1 MSETAVPAA
10 APSDLA
16 GLIDHTILK
25 ADATRAEVA
34 RLCDEARAHGFASV
48 CVNPVHTRFVAHA
61 LRGSG
66 VRTCVVVGF
75 PLGADGA
82 EPKAAQTRWAIGE
95 GAEEIDMVIDV
106 GALRE
111 GDHDRAGADIAL
123 VRAACPGAVLKVIL
137 ETALLD
143 DRQKEAGCRLAVE
156 AGADFVKTST
166 GFSTGGATVADVA
179 LMRRIVG
186 PDVGVKAS
194 GGIRTAEDARAMI
207 AAGASRIGASSSVA
221 IVGGGRGIDAY

>member
-1 MSETAVPAA
+1 MSSPAT
-10 APSDLA
+10 DLA
-16 GLIDHTILK
+16 ALIDHTILK

-34 RLCDEARAHGFASV
+34 RLCDEALRHGFASV
-48 CVNPVHTRFVAHA
+48 CVNPVHTRFVAER

-82 EPKAAQTRWAIGE
+82 EPKAAQARWAASE
-95 GAEEIDMVIDV
+95 GAEEIDMVVDV

-111 GDHDRAGADIAL
+111 GDEARALADIEA

-143 DRQKEAGCRLAVE
+143 DAQKEAGCRLAKA

-179 LMRRIVG
+179 LMRRAVG
-186 PDVGVKAS
+186 PEMGVKAS
-194 GGIRTAEDARAMI
+194 GGVRTVADARAMV
-207 AAGASRIGASSSVA
+207 AAGANRIGASASVA
-221 IVGGGRGIDAY
+221 IVSAAAGDETGNY